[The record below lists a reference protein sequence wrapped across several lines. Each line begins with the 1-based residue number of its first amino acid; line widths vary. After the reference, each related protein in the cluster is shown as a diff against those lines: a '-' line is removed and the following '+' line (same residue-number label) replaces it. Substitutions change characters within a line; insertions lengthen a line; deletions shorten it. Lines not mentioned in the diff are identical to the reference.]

1 MTSLKWTGR
10 NEGPRL
16 LRGTDRSKPA
26 CGTPRA
32 RELPTR
38 PQMWMVRPQTCQTC
52 QIWPQNILS
61 ARSVSETDLQLGEVK
76 FSYGYGG
83 TAKVDSEE
91 LSVEKGFLRVF
102 PFPGFGE

>member
-1 MTSLKWTGR
+1 
-10 NEGPRL
+10 
-16 LRGTDRSKPA
+16 
-26 CGTPRA
+26 
-32 RELPTR
+32 
-38 PQMWMVRPQTCQTC
+38 MWMVRPQICQT
-52 QIWPQNILS
+52 WSQNVLS

-102 PFPGFGE
+102 PLSGFGE

>member
-16 LRGTDRSKPA
+16 LRGADRSKPA

-38 PQMWMVRPQTCQTC
+38 PQMWMVRPRTCQT
-52 QIWPQNILS
+52 WPQNISS

-83 TAKVDSEE
+83 TAKVNSEE